1 MNELTGL
8 PMNANGSGEEA
19 LVSSL
24 NPSKILIFNVYKF
37 LNHQFLDIKVFIFVI
52 TQGLLL
58 FGDCLCSYL

>member
-24 NPSKILIFNVYKF
+24 NPSKILTFNVYKF
-37 LNHQFLDIKVFIFVI
+37 LNHQFSDKKGFH
-52 TQGLLL
+52 
-58 FGDCLCSYL
+58 FGYYSRTW